1 MIKVVIKFSDK
12 ILREFFSTPVSIIF
26 IITDFTMNT
35 SVNRASTLGEPSG
48 LNESLLQKE
57 KGISL
62 TNKLLP
68 LKIPKNIH
76 EAYMCYDFEHLRKCA
91 FRAIKQM
98 DFRKPIESIDRD
110 DLQLIFDE
118 MNVFV
123 TKYQLTEGYFMA
135 TYNMHDAS
143 QEIFDGKIR
152 SSSSNQKFY
161 NLFDFEKFIRWLQR
175 NLHKM
180 RNFNRFELDKFN
192 QRKRKERGEPP
203 LMEPGLAVSVALSK
217 QKRMRNKKIRDI
229 KYKELLSALDFEKR
243 YRRDYVSPALNEL
256 PLHTY
261 SKDLRAENLKGSVL
275 KITSVAYVDKKLLL
289 DDIDKLK
296 GLNRD
301 IDAMMQPLLNDILN
315 GDPNLNLSKE
325 EIQDKI
331 LDVYK
336 KKLENEDKQARNQAE
351 LASIRLEQAEVK
363 NQLQEKLELQAL
375 MREEPSAHEANRLF
389 MLMEG
394 EEVRP
399 RPPSIKLKEKHERR
413 VRTLLETRM
422 NK

>member
-1 MIKVVIKFSDK
+1 MLNDSN
-12 ILREFFSTPVSIIF
+12 L
-26 IITDFTMNT
+26 
-35 SVNRASTLGEPSG
+35 A
-48 LNESLLQKE
+48 NESLLQKD

-68 LKIPKNIH
+68 LKIPKNVH
-76 EAYMCYDFEHLRKCA
+76 EAYMCYDFEHLRKCV

-98 DFRKPIESIDRD
+98 DLRKPIEQIDRD

-118 MNVFV
+118 MNVFL

-135 TYNMHDAS
+135 TFNMNDNT
-143 QEIFDGKIR
+143 QEVIDGKIR
-152 SSSSNQKFY
+152 SSSSNKKMY
-161 NLFDFEKFIRWLQR
+161 NVFDFEKFIRWLQR

-203 LMEPGLAVSVALSK
+203 LIEPSLATSNALSQ

-256 PLHTY
+256 PLSIN
-261 SKDLRAENLKGSVL
+261 SKELRAENLRGSVL
-275 KITSVAYVDKKLLL
+275 KIQTVAYVDKKLLL
-289 DDIDKLK
+289 EDIEKLK

-301 IDAMMQPLLNDILN
+301 IDHMMDPLLNDILN
-315 GDPNLNLSKE
+315 GDSNLNLSRDEIKDTILRVYGRKLDKE
-325 EIQDKI
+325 EERSK
-331 LDVYK
+331 
-336 KKLENEDKQARNQAE
+336 NQAK
-351 LASIRLEQAEVK
+351 LAQIRLEQAQVK
-363 NQLQEKLELQAL
+363 NELQEKLELQVL

-389 MLMEG
+389 MLME
-394 EEVRP
+394 EEPVKP
-399 RPPSIKLKEKHERR
+399 RPPSIKMKEKHERR
-413 VRTLLETRM
+413 VRNLLETRM